1 MIHFYRNKKSGSL
14 ISDEWPTWFVSDIEW
29 CYNEKKFHLGGG
41 MVMNYTSAEAAKL
54 LRKLNEE
61 QAAMKEK
68 EEKCAVFVAS
78 GEDVESVRPAYDY
91 DTIQDKLLEIENQV
105 RLVKHAIN
113 VFNTTTKVP
122 GFEMTVDQMLVY
134 IPQLNERK
142 RKLAQM
148 AGRLPKERLAA
159 SGYGAKSIVEYQ
171 YANYDVEKAEEDLA
185 AVTDEL
191 ARAQTALDV
200 LNNSLELE
208 IDL

>member
-1 MIHFYRNKKSGSL
+1 
-14 ISDEWPTWFVSDIEW
+14 
-29 CYNEKKFHLGGG
+29 
-41 MVMNYTSAEAAKL
+41 MNYTSAEAAKL

-78 GEDVESVRPAYDY
+78 VGEDVESVRPAYDY
-91 DTIQDKLLEIENQV
+91 DAIQDKLLEIESQV
-105 RLVKHAIN
+105 RFVKHAIN
-113 VFNTTTKVP
+113 LFNTTTQVP
-122 GFEMTVDQMLVY
+122 GFNMTVDQMLVY

-142 RKLAQM
+142 RKLSQM
-148 AGRLPKERLAA
+148 AGRLPKERLAT